1 MPASPTSTKSG
12 ASPEELH
19 AEAFVKCDRPLICRR
34 GYRFDVLATMPPSEL
49 LEAAEKLTREALPT
63 GGPPDSNRMNI
74 SNRFGL
80 REKAKQISEDLSPVA
95 NDKRRVSKLMN
106 EEWMV
111 QVASV
116 PCTPEFMHLIE
127 NLVVVLVGT
136 HRNFCGTAHRRSA
149 GIVTTRIRI
158 AVGSHQMSRELSIW
172 RHAGGPTVAVK
183 DSICTGLRH
192 SISAVCDHNAQ
203 LMSFHVPTS
212 SITPATVVATP
223 TMCAIVTR
231 AEQ

>member
-63 GGPPDSNRMNI
+63 GGPPDSNRMHI

-95 NDKRRVSKLMN
+95 DDKRRVSKLVN

-111 QVASV
+111 QMAGV
-116 PCTPEFMHLIE
+116 PRTPEFIQLIE
-127 NLVVVLVGT
+127 NLIVVLVGT
-136 HRNFCGTAHRRSA
+136 QRDFCGTAHRRSA
-149 GIVTTRIRI
+149 GRWRARRDSNPRPPDSKSGLDVLSRIKRDGLAHRKAPVYKRFASRCIRLRSAALSDFVSPVCPQPGSQTTKLFQRKE
-158 AVGSHQMSRELSIW
+158 Q
-172 RHAGGPTVAVK
+172 P
-183 DSICTGLRH
+183 
-192 SISAVCDHNAQ
+192 
-203 LMSFHVPTS
+203 
-212 SITPATVVATP
+212 
-223 TMCAIVTR
+223 CAR
-231 AEQ
+231 F